1 MTAQP
6 KVFISYRRE
15 DDGGYAR
22 GVRDGV
28 AERFG
33 SDSVFMDLKI
43 GPGED
48 FVERITEAVA
58 GCAVL
63 LVLMGPRWATVV
75 KNGRPRIE
83 DPKDFVRL
91 EVEPALYNPEV
102 TVIPLLVGRASMPE
116 PDELPA
122 QLRPL
127 ARRQAHELTNERWDY
142 DIELLNR
149 WLEER
154 CGLEPVAPA
163 PTSTPTPAP
172 TPTPTR
178 VPRLLPVPRP
188 HPPRSHR
195 ACSS

>member
-33 SDSVFMDLKI
+33 SDSVFLDLKI

-91 EVEPALYNPEV
+91 GWSRRSTARPTSCRLSCAL
-102 TVIPLLVGRASMPE
+102 LHA
-116 PDELPA
+116 
-122 QLRPL
+122 
-127 ARRQAHELTNERWDY
+127 ARR
-142 DIELLNR
+142 
-149 WLEER
+149 
-154 CGLEPVAPA
+154 
-163 PTSTPTPAP
+163 TS
-172 TPTPTR
+172 
-178 VPRLLPVPRP
+178 
-188 HPPRSHR
+188 
-195 ACSS
+195 